1 MIFIYSTDS
10 FLIKKQLNKTINSIN
25 GDNEFEIFAFSLI
38 EDPLSVIY
46 AEIATYS
53 LFSKKKIIIINDCWF
68 VTENKIKLHK
78 DFDIKSL
85 ERILENYNH
94 DDIKI
99 IMTLNYDKLSKRLKI
114 TKQIEKKAK
123 FLKLNP
129 LSLEEKKEFLTKKIT
144 KAAITYE
151 EDALNLFLEYV
162 NDDMLVFINEI
173 NKLIIL
179 NKHITKEM
187 IKENIFK
194 YYQFNIFDILNT
206 FIKKD
211 LNEFMK
217 NWSPYFE
224 VNNNIFAFISML
236 SNQFIIL
243 RNSLLLYNR
252 GENYNQIASSLN
264 QNPYRISKLLSQNL
278 LDITEINDKIKMLYT
293 LEKNI
298 KDGFIDNKIIPE
310 LELIKMFCN

>member
-10 FLIKKQLNKTINSIN
+10 FLMKKQLNKTINSIN
-25 GDNEFEIFAFSLI
+25 ADDEFEIFTFSFI
-38 EDPLSVIY
+38 EDALSVIY

-53 LFSKKKIIIINDCWF
+53 LFFKKKIIIINDCWF
-68 VTENKIKLHK
+68 VTENKVKLHK
-78 DFDIKSL
+78 DFDIKFL
-85 ERILENYNH
+85 EKILENYNH
-94 DDIKI
+94 NDIKI

-123 FLKLNP
+123 ILKLNP
-129 LSLEEKKEFLTKKIT
+129 LSLEEKKEFLIKKIT

-162 NDDMLVFINEI
+162 NDDMLVLINEI

-187 IKENIFK
+187 IKENIYK

-206 FIKKD
+206 FLKKD
-211 LNEFMK
+211 LNEFIK

-224 VNNNIFAFISML
+224 VNNNIFAFISIL

-243 RNSLLLYNR
+243 RNSLLLYDR
-252 GENYNQIASSLN
+252 GENYSQIASSLN

-278 LDITEINDKIKMLYT
+278 LDISEINDRIKMLYT